1 MNLSDANRRIHR
13 HKKPRRI
20 GRGIGSGHGK
30 TAGRGHKGQG
40 QLAGWSAH
48 PAFEGGQTQLVRR
61 VPKRGFHNRFAPD
74 VFVVNIADLDELFAA
89 GEEVTPDTLRE
100 KGRIK
105 GEIDE
110 LKILGNGE
118 LTKKL
123 KVSAHRF
130 SNAALEKI
138 RQAGGEAIVI
148 PGPKPVAKRTT
159 PASE

>member
-89 GEEVTPDTLRE
+89 GDEVTPDTLRE

-138 RQAGGEAIVI
+138 RQAGGETIVI
-148 PGPKPVAKRTT
+148 PGPKPVVKRTT

>member
-1 MNLSDANRRIHR
+1 MNLSDSNRGIHR
-13 HKKPRRI
+13 HKRPRRI
-20 GRGIGSGHGK
+20 GRGVGSGHGK

-61 VPKRGFHNRFAPD
+61 VPKRGFHNRFAPEI
-74 VFVVNIADLDELFAA
+74 FVVNIADLDELFEA
-89 GEEVTPDTLRE
+89 GEEVTVDTLRA

-105 GEIDE
+105 GEIE
-110 LKILGNGE
+110 LLKILGNGE
-118 LTKKL
+118 LSKKL

-138 RQAGGEAIVI
+138 RQAGGEAIVV
-148 PGPKPVAKRTT
+148 PGPKPVSERSA

>member
-1 MNLSDANRRIHR
+1 MNLGYANRGIKR

-20 GRGIGSGHGK
+20 GRGVGSGHGK

-61 VPKRGFHNRFAPD
+61 VPKRGFHNRFAPE
-74 VFVVNIADLDELFAA
+74 VFVVNIADLDVLFAA
-89 GEEVTPDTLRE
+89 GDEVTPDTLRE

-105 GEIDE
+105 GEIEE

-118 LTKKL
+118 LSKKL

-148 PGPKPVAKRTT
+148 PGPQPVSERTT